1 MRDFLIAAVLI
12 IFLAP
17 AANAAR
23 VDPLSKLEKLP
34 EKEDEAELWDI
45 ASTHEN
51 NLRNSGRVFHNR
63 HVETYLESITDRMLG
78 SYLDHLGIEVDFVL
92 VEEATL
98 SGWVYP
104 YGTIAVHTGLL
115 AGMENE
121 AQLASILAHEISHFL
136 QRHSYRELITEGR
149 QSAIGKGLGLLAT
162 IAVAAET
169 GAIDTSLM
177 SSTEGLWTNLVTSGY
192 SRKLEYVADEEGL
205 ELMAKANYPRD
216 QAVLGFKALG
226 DNALY
231 GADDPRKLWSSHPKL
246 ESRIE
251 NLRKEIGKERRKKK
265 NDYKAGVV
273 PPVDSYYRGI
283 APALIVN
290 ARLDIREQQF
300 DRARAAL
307 RKYILVKPDDP
318 EAEFLVGET
327 YRKAEPDGPDYTQR
341 LNAYRRALEKDSGY
355 APAHKELGMTY
366 RRQRKSSEAI
376 AAFEQYLNTSAEAAD
391 AGIIRGYVDSLR

>member
-1 MRDFLIAAVLI
+1 MREFLIAVVLI
-12 IFLAP
+12 TFLAP

-34 EKEDEAELWDI
+34 QKEDEAELWDI
-45 ASTHEN
+45 ASGHEN
-51 NLRNSGRVFHNR
+51 DLRNSGRVLHNR
-63 HVETYLESITDRMLG
+63 QVEAYLESITDRMLG
-78 SYLDHLGIEVDFVL
+78 SYLDHLGIEIDFIL

-121 AQLASILAHEISHFL
+121 AQLASILAHELSHFL

-162 IAVAAET
+162 IAIAAET
-169 GAIDTSLM
+169 GAIDTSLI

-205 ELMAKANYPRD
+205 ALMAKANYSRD
-216 QAVLGFKALG
+216 EAVLGFQALG

-231 GADDPRKLWSSHPKL
+231 GAADPRKLWSSHPKL

-251 NLRKEIGKERRKKK
+251 NIEKEIKKERRKKK
-265 NDYKAGVV
+265 SAYKAGVV
-273 PPVDSYYRGI
+273 PPLERYYRGI
-283 APALIVN
+283 APALIIN

-307 RKYILVKPDDP
+307 RKYISVKPDDP

-341 LNAYRRALEKDSGY
+341 MDAYRRALEKDSGY
-355 APAHKELGMTY
+355 APAHKELGMAY
-366 RRQRKSSEAI
+366 RRQRRSSEAV
-376 AAFEQYLNTSAEAAD
+376 AAFEQYLTVAGEAAD
-391 AGIIRGYVDSLR
+391 AGIIRGYVDGLR